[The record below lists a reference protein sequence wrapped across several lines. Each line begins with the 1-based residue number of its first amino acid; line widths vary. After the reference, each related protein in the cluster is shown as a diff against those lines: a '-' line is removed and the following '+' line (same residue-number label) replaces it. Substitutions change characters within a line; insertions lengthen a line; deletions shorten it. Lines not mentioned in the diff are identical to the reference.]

1 MISTAT
7 EVAAFRAAYTIA
19 RHAGYSGTKREFAR
33 LVLDAPHLFTDPLA
47 DAAECWWEYMDK
59 SERSARLQ
67 HRSPH
72 VPNDG
77 ARFRPGRRRKVV
89 EP

>member
-1 MISTAT
+1 VISTAT

-19 RHAGYSGTKREFAR
+19 RHAGYVGTKREFAD
-33 LVLDAPHLFTDPLA
+33 LVVKAEHLFTDPLVG
-47 DAAECWWEYMDK
+47 AAICWLEYMDK
-59 SERSARLQ
+59 SERSARLH

-72 VPNDG
+72 VPHDG

>member
-1 MISTAT
+1 VISTAT

-19 RHAGYSGTKREFAR
+19 RHAGYVGTKREFAR
-33 LVLDAPHLFTDPLA
+33 LVLDANHLFADALA

-72 VPNDG
+72 VPHDG
-77 ARFRPGRRRKVV
+77 ARFRPRRRKVV